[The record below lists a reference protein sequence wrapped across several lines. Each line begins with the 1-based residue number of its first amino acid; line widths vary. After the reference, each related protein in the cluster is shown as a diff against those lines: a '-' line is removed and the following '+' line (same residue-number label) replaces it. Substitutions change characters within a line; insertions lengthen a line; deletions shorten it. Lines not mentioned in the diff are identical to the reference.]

1 MPSGLAR
8 KTAFVFGSSLAP
20 TGNIETFGSAAGAG
34 AVWSNDPQA
43 IQTPQWL
50 LGILGSLV
58 SGQSPFWQ
66 DENGFRLVVTYL
78 LSYFSARGIPEW
90 DSNVSAPGVS
100 LTTYN
105 FGDVCRRGP
114 VPATANAT
122 IYVCIGNGINSDPL
136 VDTNNWITLA
146 ASLQGPNLIKASV
159 VFDGTTG
166 PSCTM
171 LQSFNVSSVTKNA
184 TGQYV
189 VNFQNPMPND
199 GSGNGIYGM
208 SGSAGTQNGK
218 TAVAGDNNEICN
230 GIIGQPGLRSPT
242 QCAVYCWEAGTV
254 GPPGFGSFGC
264 EDSGMISVIFY

>member
-8 KTAFVFGSSLAP
+8 KTAYIFGSSLAP
-20 TGNIETFGSAAGAG
+20 TGNIETFGSAAGG
-34 AVWSNDPQA
+34 SPSWSGDPQA

-58 SGQSPFWQ
+58 NGQSPFWQ
-66 DENGFRLVVTYL
+66 DENGFRLTVTWLVSYL
-78 LSYFSARGIPEW
+78 SARGIPEW

-114 VPATANAT
+114 NPSVANAT

-166 PSCTM
+166 PTCNVF
-171 LQSFNVSSVTKNA
+171 QSFNVSSVTK
-184 TGQYV
+184 TGTGSYL
-189 VNFQNPMPND
+189 VNFQNPLPTD
-199 GSGNGIYGM
+199 GSGNGIYGLAGA
-208 SGSAGTQNGK
+208 SGTPNGAIPGNGDNCTICAGVGTSAIIKTGAQASVYAWYAGPVSAGG
-218 TAVAGDNNEICN
+218 ASE
-230 GIIGQPGLRSPT
+230 GLVNP
-242 QCAVYCWEAGTV
+242 Q
-254 GPPGFGSFGC
+254 
-264 EDSGMISVIFY
+264 MLSVMFF